1 MQSPRR
7 STGWSA
13 RWIGLIVPEAKET
26 IEFLSFGSVPVLR
39 VGSVLCCGVGKGS
52 AIGSEIEG
60 GGGG

>member
-1 MQSPRR
+1 M
-7 STGWSA
+7 
-13 RWIGLIVPEAKET
+13 PEAKET